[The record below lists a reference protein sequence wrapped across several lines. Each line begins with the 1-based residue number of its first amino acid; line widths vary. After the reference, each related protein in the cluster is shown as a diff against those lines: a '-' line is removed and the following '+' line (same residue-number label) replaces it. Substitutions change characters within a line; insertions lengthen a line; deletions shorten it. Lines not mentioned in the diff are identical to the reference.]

1 MAYEKLPFNTKNYL
15 NLINEDKIN
24 KLKIRI
30 MEMKKSNVP
39 FKEEDLEISN
49 KDLIEGVKVKEQHVS
64 KIKGTLFE
72 MCVEGMIVNDH
83 DILMEQA
90 KFLNEKLLKILA
102 DANKRAFEETREKNI
117 IKAKEVA
124 RIVEAEEKAKT
135 KALLESEAPEE
146 VEIETNSI
154 EELKVSKKVAMQS
167 PIITDPET
175 GDLEP
180 LTEPKPEVEEVK
192 PKTSAS
198 KKTTKTG
205 TKTTKKPAAKTTSK
219 SKTTTKK
226 SVKKD

>member
-1 MAYEKLPFNTKNYL
+1 
-15 NLINEDKIN
+15 
-24 KLKIRI
+24 

-49 KDLIEGVKVKEQHVS
+49 RDLIDGVKVKEQHVS

-102 DANKRAFEETREKNI
+102 EANKRAFEETREKNI

-146 VEIETNSI
+146 AEVETHSI

-192 PKTSAS
+192 AKPAS
-198 KKTTKTG
+198 KKTTK
-205 TKTTKKPAAKTTSK
+205 KATTKTTSK
-219 SKTTTKK
+219 PKTTTKK